1 MQAAISFAVSLA
13 VTIIGIGYL
22 HDSRW
27 VRAFLALGLL
37 YVVTSSFTLAKCIR
51 DRQEEGV
58 LVSRV
63 DQARLDKLLAEQDLL
78 RVGDHYGRPGYP
90 VSYLV
95 VIDGKQPSR
104 PRNRPGRLHPAA
116 VGGER
121 GAVEVCRV
129 GRDEEGDRGG
139 DLLGVGEAP
148 ERGVQS
154 DLGAGRQVMP
164 A

>member
-1 MQAAISFAVSLA
+1 MLGTVSLA

-58 LVSRV
+58 IVSRV

-78 RVGDHYGRPGYP
+78 RVGDH
-90 VSYLV
+90 
-95 VIDGKQPSR
+95 
-104 PRNRPGRLHPAA
+104 
-116 VGGER
+116 
-121 GAVEVCRV
+121 
-129 GRDEEGDRGG
+129 
-139 DLLGVGEAP
+139 
-148 ERGVQS
+148 
-154 DLGAGRQVMP
+154 
-164 A
+164 